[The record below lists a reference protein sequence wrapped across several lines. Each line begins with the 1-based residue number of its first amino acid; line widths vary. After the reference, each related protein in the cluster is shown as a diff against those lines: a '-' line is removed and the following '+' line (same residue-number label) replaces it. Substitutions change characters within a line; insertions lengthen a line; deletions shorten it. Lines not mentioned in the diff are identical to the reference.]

1 METYTVKLSGL
12 PIHTA
17 GLQGRS
23 SLNDAQH
30 RSEDSGLEALQV
42 QALEAVSAP
51 LLVHGGAQI
60 LYANPAMLRLLG
72 YDLQQM
78 RSLPHYAWAND
89 PHMEA
94 LKAYGERCL
103 LEDEQLPTL
112 ECEAMT
118 ATGAVR
124 YLELTAR
131 GLQTPQGKRAI
142 ISCQDL
148 SDMRHV
154 QMSLLEVGRVMHQIL
169 ENNPVPTFVIDKDHR
184 ITHWNAACGQLT
196 GVDSM
201 DVVGSTEAWRPFYPQ
216 ARQLLVDL
224 IVDGSISEQRQRLYG
239 DNLRPSSLVLHAYE
253 TEDFFPQFG
262 EQGRWI
268 FCTAAPLHDIQ
279 GRVVGAIATLLDVTE
294 RRLAE
299 NQLRKHQAEL
309 EDTVAERTAELSRSH
324 QELAAFMEN
333 ASVGIIFSAGH
344 HIVRSNKKFGEMF
357 ELGATEE
364 AELLAPRFFSSPSAY
379 EELLSTA
386 VPVLSQGRSL
396 MHEMEM
402 LTAHG
407 NRIWVQ
413 MIAYP
418 ANPADP
424 RAGVWWLLQDRSEVM
439 RAQRELAKNY
449 RDIKQAHERL
459 EEAQSQLL
467 QSEKMASIGQLA
479 AGVAHEINN
488 PVGFVSSNLGSL
500 RRYVEPLLALVNLY
514 GKLDLSTQ
522 TPALAQRIQQ
532 LQQQADLDFIH
543 EDLPQLLKESDE
555 GLGRVKKIVQDLKD
569 FSRVD
574 QSDWQEADLNLG
586 LESTLNVVRHEIK
599 YKAEVSKDFGE
610 LPPVRCLAG
619 QLNQVFMNLIVNA
632 AHAIQHRGEIRLRT
646 LHEGDFVCVEV
657 SDNGCGM
664 SPEVQRRIFD
674 PFFTTKP
681 VGQGTGLGL
690 SLSFSIIKKHGGRIE
705 LDSTPGQGSC
715 FKVWLPVR
723 GPESSE

>member
-1 METYTVKLSGL
+1 MQIYASTETAPALQPGL
-12 PIHTA
+12 KPLTGNSIEDE
-17 GLQGRS
+17 
-23 SLNDAQH
+23 SLDP
-30 RSEDSGLEALQV
+30 LQV
-42 QALEAVSAP
+42 QTLEAVSSP
-51 LLVHGGAQI
+51 LLVHAGRQI
-60 LYANPAMLRLLG
+60 IYANPAMQRLLG
-72 YDLQQM
+72 YDLEQM

-89 PHMEA
+89 PHVEA

-103 LEDEQLPTL
+103 QEDEQLPAL

-124 YLELTAR
+124 YLELSAR
-131 GLQTPQGKRAI
+131 GLQTLQGKRAI

-196 GVDSM
+196 GVDSLE
-201 DVVGSTEAWRPFYPQ
+201 VVGSTEAWRPFYAE
-216 ARQLLVDL
+216 ARPLLVDL
-224 IVDGSISEQRQRLYG
+224 IVDGTVSEQRQRLYG
-239 DNLRPSSLVLHAYE
+239 DNLRPSSLVVRAYE
-253 TEDFFPQFG
+253 TEDYFPQFG
-262 EQGRWI
+262 EHGRWI
-268 FCTAAPLHDIQ
+268 FCTAAPLYDIQ
-279 GRVVGAIATLLDVTE
+279 GQVVGAIATLLDVTE

-299 NQLRKHQAEL
+299 DQLRRHQTEL
-309 EDTVAERTAELSRSH
+309 ELTVAERTAELSRSH

-333 ASVGIIFSAGH
+333 ASVGIIYSCGH
-344 HIVRSNKKFGEMF
+344 RIVRSNKKFGEVF
-357 ELGATEE
+357 ELNPDEDV
-364 AELLAPRFFSSPSAY
+364 ELNAPRFFSSPAAY
-379 EELLSTA
+379 EELVNIAT
-386 VPVLSQGRSL
+386 PVLSQGRPL

-402 LTAHG
+402 LTAGGH
-407 NRIWVQ
+407 RIWVQ

-424 RAGVWWLLQDRSEVM
+424 HSGVWWLLQDRSEVM
-439 RAQRELAKNY
+439 RAQRELVNNY
-449 RDIKQAHERL
+449 RDIKKAHERL

-500 RRYVEPLLALVNLY
+500 RRYVEPLLALVRLY
-514 GKLDLSTQ
+514 GKLDLSSQ
-522 TPALAQRIQQ
+522 PPEFSKQIRQ
-532 LQQQADLDFIH
+532 LQEQADLEFIH

-555 GLGRVKKIVQDLKD
+555 GLSRVKKIVQDLKD

-574 QSDWQEADLNLG
+574 QSDWQEADLNSG

-599 YKAEVSKDFGE
+599 YKAEVSKDFAE
-610 LPPVRCLAG
+610 LPLVRCLAG

-632 AHAIQHRGEIRLRT
+632 AHAIHQRGEIHLRT
-646 LHEGDFVCVEV
+646 RREGEWVCVEV

-664 SPEVQRRIFD
+664 NPELQRRIFD

-705 LDSTPGQGSC
+705 LESAPGKGSC

-723 GPESSE
+723 GPEST